1 MNNLKGLR
9 TRFLGAVLLALPL
22 GSALGAPI
30 VFTGYDAGS
39 GSLATAPL
47 ATAAA
52 AAFDAAVSGATVVTF
67 ESALPAGFSL
77 TGGSITSDSTC
88 AAALCGYN
96 TTVGGKLFH
105 LVLATSVTYNFAN
118 AIDSFGAYFTGWQVG
133 SQTLTY
139 VDNTT
144 VTLDMGDAV
153 LSDGG
158 TRFFG
163 FTDVGAQILSVT
175 YNSLFDFVSVDDIR
189 FGSASAVPEPSILAL
204 LGVGLAAFGFARRRR
219 SRS

>member
-9 TRFLGAVLLALPL
+9 TRILGAVLLALPL

-30 VFTGYDAGS
+30 LFTGYDAGS
-39 GSLATAPL
+39 DSLATSPL

-52 AAFDAAVSGATVVTF
+52 AAFDAAVAGATVVTF
-67 ESALPAGFSL
+67 DAALPAGFSL
-77 TGGSITSDSTC
+77 TGGSITSDSIC

-96 TTVGGKLFH
+96 TTLGGSLFH
-105 LVLATSVTYNFAN
+105 HVRAASVTYNFASP
-118 AIDSFGAYFTGWQVG
+118 IDSMGAYFTGWQIG

-139 VDNTT
+139 VDKTT
-144 VTLDMGDAV
+144 VTLAMGDAV
-153 LSDGG
+153 FLEGG

-163 FTDVGAQILSVT
+163 FTDVGAQISSVT
-175 YNSLFDFVSVDDIR
+175 YNLVNDFVSVDDIR
-189 FGSASAVPEPSILAL
+189 FGSAFAVPEPSILAL
-204 LGVGLAAFGFARRRR
+204 LGVGLAAFGLARRRR